1 MGSKTCLECACLRA
15 NLHPGLQEYV
25 SGFGVPGKE
34 YWMGLEN
41 IHRVTSKFS
50 YAVRFKLT
58 ALDGSQAEAIYSTFS
73 LEGAEV

>member
-1 MGSKTCLECACLRA
+1 
-15 NLHPGLQEYV
+15 
-25 SGFGVPGKE
+25 
-34 YWMGLEN
+34 MGLEN